1 MRNVLITLLICFF
14 AGVTTAAAYTH
25 VPKSIR
31 ALERSMAVETDLAAK
46 TVQFTGASC
55 PMLPT
60 GQPDRKN
67 HQTLRVRPGNC
78 LSHFSVVALQF
89 QSAVTGPETTSPP
102 VLTDALP
109 SAEDQP
115 PIKG

>member
-1 MRNVLITLLICFF
+1 MVVTNDCHYVNKSDAKAHEILLAIQT
-14 AGVTTAAAYTH
+14 GKTTK
-25 VPKSIR
+25 P
-31 ALERSMAVETDLAAK
+31 
-46 TVQFTGASC
+46 FGC
-55 PMLPT
+55 
-60 GQPDRKN
+60 GPD
-67 HQTLRVRPGNC
+67 C

>member
-25 VPKSIR
+25 VPRSIR

-46 TVQFTGASC
+46 TVQFTAHHAQC
-55 PMLPT
+55 C
-60 GQPDRKN
+60 QPDS
-67 HQTLRVRPGNC
+67 QTGKTTKPFGCGPDC